1 MKKLKIILLR
11 TGLLTILL
19 LPLFMCS
26 NEESR
31 LEQKWQM
38 RQIIRTDGNIQ
49 VMDSL
54 FYNFMNGTFSSI
66 GVLPSGGYESC
77 NGTYTLSGDELSIR
91 IIPQDTMK
99 LKENPFLY
107 MQWGDPSQAKQFR
120 ISLLNSSS
128 LRLVSGECTFVFRKY

>member
-1 MKKLKIILLR
+1 MKRLKIILLR

-19 LPLFMCS
+19 LPLYMCS

-54 FYNFMNGTFSSI
+54 FYNFMDGTFSSI

-99 LKENPFLY
+99 LKGNPFRY
-107 MQWGDPSQAKQFR
+107 MQWEDPSQSKQFR

-128 LRLVSGECTFVFRKY
+128 LRLVSGEYTFVFRKY

>member
-1 MKKLKIILLR
+1 MKRLKIILLR

-19 LPLFMCS
+19 LPLYMCS

-54 FYNFMNGTFSSI
+54 FYNFMDGTFSSI
-66 GVLPSGGYESC
+66 GVL
-77 NGTYTLSGDELSIR
+77 
-91 IIPQDTMK
+91 
-99 LKENPFLY
+99 LKGNPFRY
-107 MQWGDPSQAKQFR
+107 MQWEDPSQSKQFR

-128 LRLVSGECTFVFRKY
+128 LRLVSGEYTFVFRKY